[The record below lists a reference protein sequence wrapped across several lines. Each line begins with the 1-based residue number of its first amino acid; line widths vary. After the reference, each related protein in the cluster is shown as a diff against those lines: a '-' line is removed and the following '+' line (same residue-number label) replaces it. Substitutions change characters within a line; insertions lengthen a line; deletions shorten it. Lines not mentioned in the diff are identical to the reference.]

1 MDQAQVVV
9 HSTRMAVQVL
19 LRLRLLP
26 CSVRARMRVRML
38 CISLVIDAR
47 NWVHDFGTQIVDKIN
62 QTNHRSSSAISFIA
76 LSHTPHHHHHG
87 THWRYMRCV
96 WCSELWRHPIQM
108 PRLFQ
113 LRSVRGLRIAWSYVQ
128 PTSRYTSD
136 ATDSTARLVRLYA
149 QAVAAASY
157 CRSRC

>member
-76 LSHTPHHHHHG
+76 L
-87 THWRYMRCV
+87 THYLIIIMAHIGVTCDVCGAQNFGGIRYKCHVCFNYDLCEDCASRGAT
-96 WCSELWRHPIQM
+96 SNQHRDTHPMQQI
-108 PRLFQ
+108 PPP
-113 LRSVRGLRIAWSYVQ
+113 GW
-128 PTSRYTSD
+128 
-136 ATDSTARLVRLYA
+136 
-149 QAVAAASY
+149 
-157 CRSRC
+157 

>member
-26 CSVRARMRVRML
+26 CSVRARARVRML

-76 LSHTPHHHHHG
+76 LTHTSSSSSSSWHTLALHA
-87 THWRYMRCV
+87 MCV
-96 WCSELWRHPIQM
+96 V
-108 PRLFQ
+108 
-113 LRSVRGLRIAWSYVQ
+113 LRTL
-128 PTSRYTSD
+128 
-136 ATDSTARLVRLYA
+136 
-149 QAVAAASY
+149 AASDTNATFVSTTI
-157 CRSRC
+157 CARTAHRVELRPTNIAIHIRCNRFHRQVGEALCSSSSSSS